1 MKNRQ
6 KGKRFTDFGDVRK
19 EIEAET
25 DRMTGSNKGI
35 SPIPIN
41 LRVFSPNVLNLT
53 LVDLPGM
60 TRVAV
65 GDQPKDIENQIR
77 DMLYQFITKDSCLIL
92 AVSPANTD
100 LANSDAMKIAK
111 VWIDVA
117 IVGHDSTCR
126 GLLRPVL
133 AASKISL
140 AAAPAIHLVVAPS
153 AALKV

>member
-1 MKNRQ
+1 
-6 KGKRFTDFGDVRK
+6 
-19 EIEAET
+19 
-25 DRMTGSNKGI
+25 MTGSNKGI

-111 VWIDVA
+111 EVDPE
-117 IVGHDSTCR
+117 
-126 GLLRPVL
+126 GLRTIGVITKLGFFL
-133 AASKISL
+133 AF
-140 AAAPAIHLVVAPS
+140 
-153 AALKV
+153 